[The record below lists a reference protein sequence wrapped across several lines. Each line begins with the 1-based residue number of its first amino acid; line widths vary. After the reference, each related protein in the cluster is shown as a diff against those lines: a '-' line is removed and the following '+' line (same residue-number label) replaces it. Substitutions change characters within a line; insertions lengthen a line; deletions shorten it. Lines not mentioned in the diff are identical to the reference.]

1 MISILH
7 DFTFVSVHAFAVF
20 FKCRGVLFVN
30 MLKAGRMDGRH
41 RKVRGGADTTDVTT

>member
-20 FKCRGVLFVN
+20 FKCRGVLFV